1 MKKKF
6 RQGKKSALSQ
16 TKLEEARKLE
26 EEKMIVNQSTK
37 LQEEPNKR
45 LLTFLKAHCNSET
58 TSRQLISALIEGE

>member
-45 LLTFLKAHCNSET
+45 LLTFLKAH
-58 TSRQLISALIEGE
+58 